1 MRSSIALA
9 LLALA
14 LPAGAGA
21 AAPAEVRRRA
31 LEHYKTG
38 QAALTSERFEQA
50 VEEFHK
56 AIALDP
62 LLVMAHYGLGQSH
75 MALKDY
81 PTAVRAYLGCRKA
94 FEELEARRLMNDVE
108 WERQLDEQI
117 QALEDRILALS
128 SGHVQTGSLGGNTT
142 SSTIQR
148 LQDQQE
154 TLRSQ
159 RRRSQTQAEPT
170 PAWILVALGS
180 AHFRSGDMAEAER
193 QYKAA
198 LALDPKIGEVH
209 NNLAV
214 VYLLT
219 GRIDEAQREVELATS
234 AGFVVPPGLVR
245 DIQRR
250 KAEPR
255 KP

>member
-1 MRSSIALA
+1 MWSTIALA
-9 LLALA
+9 LTLAA
-14 LPAGAGA
+14 AAGRP
-21 AAPAEVRRRA
+21 APAEARLRA
-31 LEHYKTG
+31 LEHYKAG
-38 QAALTSERFEQA
+38 QAALASERFEQA
-50 VEEFHK
+50 VEEFRK

-75 MALKDY
+75 MALKQY
-81 PTAVRAYLGCRKA
+81 PAAVRAYLGCRQA
-94 FEELEARRLMNDVE
+94 FEEVESRRLMNDAE
-108 WERQLDEQI
+108 WERRLDEQI
-117 QALEDRILALS
+117 QTLEDRISALS

-170 PAWILVALGS
+170 PPWILVALGS
-180 AHFRSGDMAEAER
+180 AYFRNSDPGEAER

-219 GRIDEAQREVELATS
+219 GRLDEAQREVDLATT
-234 AGFVVPPGLVR
+234 AGFAVPPGLVR

-250 KAEPR
+250 KAEPK